1 MKISEKELQE
11 IAYELYKID
20 WVREN
25 VSQELQLAVEREF
38 WLESLEYEQE
48 FDEILLWSNWIWD
61 NGYHGSLYVCF
72 DEFLDCEYEDVGYM
86 KYLLCHNSVFWQAYK
101 EYEGVE

>member
-1 MKISEKELQE
+1 MKITEKELQE

-20 WVREN
+20 WIRDN
-25 VSQELQLAVEREF
+25 ITPELQLQVEREF

-48 FDEILLWSNWIWD
+48 FNDVLLWSNWIWD
-61 NGYHGSLYVCF
+61 NGYHGSLYACF
-72 DEFLDCEYEDVGYM
+72 NEFLDYEYEDEEYM
-86 KYLLCHNSVFWQAYK
+86 KYLLDEDSEVWKTYK